1 MSTCSLNPSPGLCA
15 LARLATEARRWL
27 AFATKRGLPLPYAAE
42 KALGALALSARLAL
56 PVRPLSARP
65 DGECGDEEACGHR
78 VALALPTKLV
88 GVSAFQPALR
98 AIRASNAPAGTPLR
112 LAVDRG
118 RVAVFDGSGPC
129 ERLLGLVQPKH
140 GWLTPL
146 VAHGASAVLLRVT
159 GDPARGHT
167 LGVNVAFVGLGDAVR
182 AYERTG
188 GMDAPT
194 PMRLVTRSGPG
205 PKPAA

>member
-1 MSTCSLNPSPGLCA
+1 MPTCSLSSSPGLCSLVRVVA
-15 LARLATEARRWL
+15 EARRWL
-27 AFATKRGLPLPYAAE
+27 AFATERGLPLQYAAE

-56 PVRPLSARP
+56 PIRP
-65 DGECGDEEACGHR
+65 DGGPSDQKACSHR

-88 GVSAFQPALR
+88 GTSAFQAALR
-98 AIRASNAPAGTPLR
+98 DLRASRAPVGTPLR
-112 LAVDRG
+112 LAVEHG
-118 RVAVFDGSGPC
+118 RVAVFAG

-167 LGVNVAFVGLGDAVR
+167 LGANVAFVGLGDAVR
-182 AYERTG
+182 AYERSG